1 MSRPFSE
8 LRKNQKSIKRR
19 RRNLLDPSQYD
30 DGKEIAVKPIKNKV
44 SINPNIDDI
53 NNVMEKLGGLVVEM
67 FETDRWRDYL
77 SDAENLR
84 LIEARKGFGKDIEKK
99 SKRKKRAK
107 YLTDREAKILDLR
120 QRPNSWKGLK

>member
-8 LRKNQKSIKRR
+8 FRKDQKSIKRR
-19 RRNLLDPSQYD
+19 RRNLLDPSQYAD
-30 DGKEIAVKPIKNKV
+30 DREITARPIKNRA

-99 SKRKKRAK
+99 SKRKKRQK

>member
-1 MSRPFSE
+1 
-8 LRKNQKSIKRR
+8 
-19 RRNLLDPSQYD
+19 
-30 DGKEIAVKPIKNKV
+30 
-44 SINPNIDDI
+44 
-53 NNVMEKLGGLVVEM
+53 MEKLGGLVVEM

-99 SKRKKRAK
+99 SKRKKRQK

>member
-8 LRKNQKSIKRR
+8 FRKDQKSIKRR
-19 RRNLLDPSQYD
+19 RRNLLNPSQYD
-30 DGKEIAVKPIKNKV
+30 DGKEIAVKPTKNKV

-99 SKRKKRAK
+99 SKRKKRQK

>member
-8 LRKNQKSIKRR
+8 FRKDQKSIKRR
-19 RRNLLDPSQYD
+19 RRNLLDPFQYAD
-30 DGKEIAVKPIKNKV
+30 DREITARPIKNRV

-53 NNVMEKLGGLVVEM
+53 NNVMEKLGGLVVEI

-84 LIEARKGFGKDIEKK
+84 LIEARKGFGKNIEKK
-99 SKRKKRAK
+99 SKRKKRQK

>member
-8 LRKNQKSIKRR
+8 FRKDQKSIKRR
-19 RRNLLDPSQYD
+19 RRNLLNPSQYD
-30 DGKEIAVKPIKNKV
+30 DGKEIAVKPTKNKV

-99 SKRKKRAK
+99 SKRKKRQK

-120 QRPNSWKGLK
+120 QRSNSWKGLK